1 MYSVAGTKGKEANKC
16 STGRI
21 LEEVMEI
28 PTSAG
33 FIEPTENWYTVLV
46 LSFHLHYPLLQP
58 FVYTCPDK
66 LFTERWLCM
75 IKTEVVEST
84 SIRRQDDDSKFARLF
99 TLVLL

>member
-16 STGRI
+16 STGNI

-33 FIEPTENWYTVLV
+33 FIEPIENLYTVLV

-58 FVYTCPDK
+58 FVLICPDK
-66 LFTERWLCM
+66 LFTERWLRM
-75 IKTEVVEST
+75 IKPEEVVEVLSLE
-84 SIRRQDDDSKFARLF
+84 DSMMMVNLEDY
-99 TLVLL
+99 LP